1 MPFAKRLDHGARLV
15 DSRLTALFDEQGSPE
30 GLLAEVPDRLLKAM
44 RHAVLGGGKRIRPFL
59 VLESAALFGC
69 APEKAVGAAAALEL
83 VHCYSLAHDDLP
95 AMDNDEVR
103 RGRPTVWNAFD
114 EWTAILAGDALQTL
128 AFELLSRPEVHT
140 DPGVRLDLVSCL
152 SAAAGAR
159 GMAGGQALD
168 LAADKLSE
176 PASPDALYVRRLQA
190 MKTGAL
196 IRCAAEMGAILGGAS
211 VQDRDALRRYGQAVG
226 LAFQIADD
234 LLDAEGD
241 AKVVGKAVLKD
252 RAAGKATLVSLLGME
267 AARCELARAE
277 QAARDALVTFGD
289 GADVLRAAAAFV
301 ISRKS

>member
-15 DSRLTALFDEQGSPE
+15 DARLSALFDEQGRPDA
-30 GLLAEVPDRLLKAM
+30 LLAEVPDRLLSAM

-69 APEKAVGAAAALEL
+69 APEKAVDAAAALEL

-95 AMDNDEVR
+95 AMDNDELR
-103 RGRPTVWNAFD
+103 RGCPTVWKAFD

-128 AFELLSRPEVHT
+128 AFELLSRPEVHA
-140 DPGVRLDLVSCL
+140 DPAVRLDLMSCL

-176 PASPDALYVRRLQA
+176 PPAPDAAHVRRLQA

-196 IRCAAEMGAILGGAS
+196 IRCAVEMGAILGGATAE
-211 VQDRDALRRYGQAVG
+211 DRDALRRYGQAVG

-241 AKVVGKAVLKD
+241 ANVVGKAVLKD
-252 RAAGKATLVSLLGME
+252 RVAGKATLVSLLGME
-267 AARCELARAE
+267 AARRELARAE
-277 QAARDALVTFGD
+277 QTALDALTLFGD
-289 GADVLRAAAAFV
+289 RAANLRAAATFV
-301 ISRKS
+301 VSRQS